1 MNIIKS
7 STSLN
12 DKERNEILF
21 NGDVVIFDN
30 IPAMLELNYHLR
42 ALIKDVFEGSID
54 FKKADEIKILEFYYN
69 IDILQKEFRH
79 NKLYRDLFSL
89 SLKQSGMRIDKNYS
103 DIIFM
108 RSVPPV
114 HTKHNQYRGKI
125 GYHRDTW
132 GSNIQN
138 QINWWST
145 IFPVNDKNTLVFYP
159 QYWNRA
165 VENST
170 DHWSYK
176 DFCNARITANKNKS
190 DINYPYSPS
199 ATQIINEENTVSITM
214 NPGDLLC
221 FSSAHLHGSTPEPR
235 GYCRFNVE
243 LRTFSDDDLCLNC
256 SPPNI
261 DNKKNIPHYSW
272 FKRISDNKNHPK
284 PKD

>member
-12 DKERNEILF
+12 DKERNDILF
-21 NGDVVIFDN
+21 NGDVVIFNN
-30 IPAMLELNYHLR
+30 IPAMLELNFHLR
-42 ALIKDVFEGSID
+42 ELIKGVFQGDIE
-54 FKKADEIKILEFYYN
+54 FEKLDESNILEFHCN
-69 IDILQKEFRH
+69 IDILQKKFRS
-79 NKLYRDLFSL
+79 NKLYKNLFAL
-89 SLKQSGMRIDKNYS
+89 SLKQSGMRIEKNYS

-114 HTKHNQYRGKI
+114 HTTNNQYRGKI

-145 IFPVNDKNTLVFYP
+145 IFPITDKNTLVLYP
-159 QYWNRA
+159 RYWSEA
-165 VENST
+165 VENNT

-176 DFCNARITANKNKS
+176 DFCNARITAKKNKS

-199 ATQIINEENTVSITM
+199 ATQIINEENAVSITI

-221 FSSAHLHGSTPEPR
+221 FSSAHLHGSTSEPR
-235 GYCRFNVE
+235 DYCRFNIE
-243 LRTFSDDDLCLNC
+243 LRTFSDDDLCLNHP
-256 SPPNI
+256 PPNI
-261 DNKKNIPHYSW
+261 DNKKICLITVGSNV
-272 FKRISDNKNHPK
+272 
-284 PKD
+284 